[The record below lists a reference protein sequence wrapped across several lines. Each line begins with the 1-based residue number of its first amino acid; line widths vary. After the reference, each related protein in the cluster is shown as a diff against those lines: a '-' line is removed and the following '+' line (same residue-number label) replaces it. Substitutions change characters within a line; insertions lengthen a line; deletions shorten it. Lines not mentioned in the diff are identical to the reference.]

1 MHDIDDLIADEV
13 EEKTKSE
20 PSTSSESDEPNQ
32 TISDSEE
39 TGTFITGE
47 QREPV
52 GEIEHFFSK
61 IGVAAIHLSGDLKV
75 GDTIEIGES
84 PDEVRVEVSSMQI
97 DRKDVESASA
107 GDSVGIKMDTEVAPG
122 SKVYL
127 V

>member
-20 PSTSSESDEPNQ
+20 PRAPIESGDLNE
-32 TISDSEE
+32 TIGDGEE
-39 TGTFITGE
+39 TGTFITGDV
-47 QREPV
+47 REPV

-84 PDEVRVEVSSMQI
+84 PNEVRVEVSSMQI
-97 DRKDVESASA
+97 DRKDVGSATA
-107 GDSVGIKMDTEVAPG
+107 GDSIGIKIDTEVSPG